1 MTEDIAPAGRA
12 LQDDMVGQENATG
25 PPPQAVLEARGIS
38 KRYGNIVALSSV
50 NLRVDAGEVV
60 GIVGD
65 NGAGKST
72 LVRILSGAIQPDQG
86 TLRIDGRDVVLGSP
100 VVARRLGIETVYQ
113 ELALAPD
120 LTVSENMFL
129 GREIKRHGL
138 LGRIGWLNRGAMN
151 REAELQLAKLR
162 IRVSTVRLPCDALS
176 GGQRQAV
183 AVARAVAWGTRL
195 VLMDEPT
202 AALGVEQQRK
212 VAELITDLRSTGV
225 PVALISHN
233 MPQVHEIC
241 DRVIVLY
248 HGRVTADVPTSDV
261 SIQDIVAWIT
271 GVPPL
276 LPSRDGG

>member
-1 MTEDIAPAGRA
+1 MNTDNMSSGQTA
-12 LQDDMVGQENATG
+12 LEQPLVRVATG
-25 PPPQAVLEARGIS
+25 ADRSAQAVLEAQGIS
-38 KRYGNIVALSSV
+38 KRFGNVVALSSV
-50 NLRVDAGEVV
+50 DLRVSAAEVV

-72 LVRILSGAIQPDQG
+72 LVRILSGAIRPDQG
-86 TLRIDGRDVVLGSP
+86 SLQVDGQHVVLGSP

-129 GREIKRHGL
+129 GREIKRRGP
-138 LGRIGWLNRGAMN
+138 LGRIGWLNRRAMN
-151 REAELQLAKLR
+151 RAAELQLAKLR
-162 IRVSTVRLPCDALS
+162 IRVSTVRMPCEALS

-183 AVARAVAWGTRL
+183 AVARAITWGTRL

-212 VAELITDLRSTGV
+212 VAELITELRSTGI
-225 PVALISHN
+225 PVVLISHN

-241 DRVIVLY
+241 DRVVVLY
-248 HGRVTADVPTSDV
+248 HGRVTADVATSRV
-261 SIQDIVAWIT
+261 SVQDIVAWIT
-271 GVPPL
+271 GVPPE
-276 LPSRDGG
+276 LPPA